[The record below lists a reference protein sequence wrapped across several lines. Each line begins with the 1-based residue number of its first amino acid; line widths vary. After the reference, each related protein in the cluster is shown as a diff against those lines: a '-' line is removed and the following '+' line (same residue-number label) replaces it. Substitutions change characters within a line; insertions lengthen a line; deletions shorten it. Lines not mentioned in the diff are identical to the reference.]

1 MFRYCGKWEN
11 PLKRPFG
18 RGEVFL
24 DFSAHHNRGR
34 KDILSSLE
42 QKLSLPLLW
51 TV

>member
-1 MFRYCGKWEN
+1 MSHCCGKWES

-18 RGEVFL
+18 QEEVFL
-24 DFSAHHNRGR
+24 DFSARHNKGR